1 MLQDIRTEIE
11 NTRSWYHYWENW
23 HREIRKA
30 LHGHEGGTRKRD
42 GFFTEDNET
51 EFQGLLDE
59 MKDEQTSRF
68 CWNDAC
74 NKMGHFKKILTLF
87 GNYISIRINSS
98 CLHAILLRISC
109 RESFWQ
115 FKMKVSKKSLWE
127 TSETEGYVS
136 ALTLAELVYVMRKEQ
151 NQKGVHDILSFYDAS
166 DWISSCNDPFTQSF
180 LFCYH

>member
-1 MLQDIRTEIE
+1 MPIIPMGAGLPFPGVFYSSDRIRRHFSARRTGS
-11 NTRSWYHYWENW
+11 RSGKTGN
-23 HREIRKA
+23 
-30 LHGHEGGTRKRD
+30 
-42 GFFTEDNET
+42 
-51 EFQGLLDE
+51 
-59 MKDEQTSRF
+59 
-68 CWNDAC
+68 CWSGDC
-74 NKMGHFKKILTLF
+74 NKESSVIIFFIWIVSFHLMVRILCDSVYTIALIGLPILFIWHDFCLF

-151 NQKGVHDILSFYDAS
+151 NQ
-166 DWISSCNDPFTQSF
+166 
-180 LFCYH
+180 

>member
-1 MLQDIRTEIE
+1 MKAYAGNDPTHPYHHDSFVGGLELPGAEWRNRQVSVNRFLET
-11 NTRSWYHYWENW
+11 SWCPFLG
-23 HREIRKA
+23 HRNYSLFPEDWR
-30 LHGHEGGTRKRD
+30 E
-42 GFFTEDNET
+42 FTT
-51 EFQGLLDE
+51 LVQ
-59 MKDEQTSRF
+59 MTI
-68 CWNDAC
+68 
-74 NKMGHFKKILTLF
+74 FKKILTLF